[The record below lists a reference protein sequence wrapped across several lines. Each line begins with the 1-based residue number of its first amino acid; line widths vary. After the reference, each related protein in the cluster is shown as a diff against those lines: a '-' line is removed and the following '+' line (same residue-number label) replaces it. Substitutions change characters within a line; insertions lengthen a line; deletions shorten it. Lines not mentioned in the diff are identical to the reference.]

1 MNNDNRTQYIA
12 IPAQVCF
19 AEGLF
24 NKKALF
30 NILFWVKTSE
40 MCKHTQLMVK
50 YWKWELENCNNLNWN
65 DLLQDDFFVRNHSHI
80 KN

>member
-12 IPAQVCF
+12 TPAQVCF

-40 MCKHTQLMVK
+40 MCKHTAANGQILEVRT
-50 YWKWELENCNNLNWN
+50 WEW
-65 DLLQDDFFVRNHSHI
+65 
-80 KN
+80 